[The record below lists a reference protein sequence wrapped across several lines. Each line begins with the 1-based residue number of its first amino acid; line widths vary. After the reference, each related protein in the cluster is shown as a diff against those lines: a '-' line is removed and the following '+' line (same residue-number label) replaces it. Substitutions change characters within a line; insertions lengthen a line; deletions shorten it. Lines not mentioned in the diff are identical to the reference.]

1 MSYCCKTG
9 CRWAMRISVT
19 ERQDFSGL
27 DLRPAGELAPS
38 LALPW
43 IVKLRYGV
51 LVGETTLILAAALV
65 FRVQIPIAWLSVPLV
80 VIAVSNVLLGR
91 LVEKFGARPA
101 LGLTLALDIVCLTA
115 LLALSGG
122 PSNPF
127 SLLYLVQITLSAVV
141 LSRAWTWVLGLL
153 SVVGFGFLFLAHVR
167 VPVFEAHHAGEG
179 FSIHLI
185 GMWMAFAAAAL
196 LITVFIG
203 KVSEA
208 LRRRE
213 QEVLGLQSQLSRHER
228 LASIVTLAAGAAH
241 ELGTPLATIAVA
253 SKELELYAAGS
264 SGDKLVAEEARLIRT
279 EVDRC
284 SRILRQ
290 MSVRGAEPTG
300 ETPVPVRICELLE
313 RVKSA
318 FAEPQRLAIR
328 AVADESLEAVLPVEA
343 TRQVLT
349 ALVRNAVEASRNGQP
364 VGLTVNSEDGRLRFT
379 VQDSGTGM
387 TVETLNR
394 ISEPFFTTK
403 GPGRGMGLGTF
414 LVRVFAENLRGS
426 LAFESELNAGTKV
439 VLELPLIT
447 NDREG
452 KTRSAYR

>member
-1 MSYCCKTG
+1 
-9 CRWAMRISVT
+9 MRISVT
-19 ERQDFSGL
+19 ERKDLSGL

-51 LVGETTLILAAALV
+51 LVGETLLILAAAFV
-65 FRVQIPIAWLSVPLV
+65 FRVQIPTAWLAVPLAV
-80 VIAVSNVLLGR
+80 TAVSNVLLGR
-91 LVEKFGARPA
+91 LVAKFGARPA
-101 LGLTLALDIVCLTA
+101 LGVTLALDVVCLTA

-141 LSRAWTWVLGLL
+141 LSKEWTWALGVL
-153 SVVGFGFLFLAHVR
+153 SVLGFGFLFLVHIR
-167 VPVFEAHHAGEG
+167 VAVFEAHHAGEG

-213 QEVLGLQSQLSRHER
+213 QEVLSLQSQLSRHER
-228 LASIVTLAAGAAH
+228 LASIVTLAAGSAH
-241 ELGTPLATIAVA
+241 ELGTPLATIAVT
-253 SKELELYAAGS
+253 SKELELYAGG
-264 SGDKLVAEEARLIRT
+264 SGDEHVAEEARLIRT

-300 ETPVPVRICELLE
+300 EIPAPVRICELLE
-313 RVKSA
+313 RVRSA
-318 FAEPQRLAIR
+318 FPESQRPAIR
-328 AVADESLEAVLPVEA
+328 AVADESLQAVLPIEA

-349 ALVRNAVEASRNGQP
+349 ALVRNAVDAGKNGQL
-364 VGLTVNSEDGRLRFT
+364 VLLTVTSEGGGLRFT

-387 TVETLNR
+387 TPETLNR
-394 ISEPFFTTK
+394 VSEPFFTTK

-414 LVRVFAENLRGS
+414 LVRVFAENLKGS
-426 LAFESELNAGTKV
+426 LVFESELNAGTKA

>member
-1 MSYCCKTG
+1 
-9 CRWAMRISVT
+9 MRISVT
-19 ERQDFSGL
+19 ERKDLSGL

-51 LVGETTLILAAALV
+51 LVGEAVLILAAAFV
-65 FRVQIPIAWLSVPLV
+65 FRVQIPTAWLAVPLAV
-80 VIAVSNVLLGR
+80 TAVSNVLLPR
-91 LVEKFGARPA
+91 LVAKVGARPA
-101 LGLTLALDIVCLTA
+101 LGVTLSLDIICLTA

-141 LSRAWTWVLGLL
+141 LSKAWTWALGVL
-153 SVVGFGFLFLAHVR
+153 SVLGFGFLFLVHIR
-167 VPVFEAHHAGEG
+167 VAVFEAHHAGEG

-213 QEVLGLQSQLSRHER
+213 QEVLSLQGQLSRHER

-241 ELGTPLATIAVA
+241 ELSTPLATIAVA
-253 SKELELYAAGS
+253 SKELEFYAAGS

-318 FAEPQRLAIR
+318 FPEPQRLAIR
-328 AVADESLEAVLPVEA
+328 AAADERLEAVLPIEA

-349 ALVRNAVEASRNGQP
+349 ALVSNAVEASRNGEL
-364 VGLTVNSEDGRLRFT
+364 VDLTATSDGGKLRFT

-387 TVETLNR
+387 TPETLNR
-394 ISEPFFTTK
+394 VSEPFFTTK

-414 LVRVFAENLRGS
+414 LVRVFAENLKGS
-426 LAFESELNAGTKV
+426 LVFESEFNAGTKA
-439 VLELPLIT
+439 VLELPLST
-447 NDREG
+447 
-452 KTRSAYR
+452 